1 MEQISKNE
9 LDIGMSNEV
18 STIANMASSIPT
30 KKSLDGGKKQRVS
43 VYLRVSDKK
52 LELDRQKY
60 QISQWLRNNSDKYEL
75 KEVYMEKVSS
85 RGGVNRKELNRMMRD
100 AEAHRYDVSV
110 FWSVDRFGRNV
121 KEGLDKIEQ
130 FWKLGIDVYI
140 AGINMFW
147 TRDDIMQKTMLQ
159 MMLVFAE
166 FESDMIKTRTKEGM
180 QAKNAKLAAYG
191 EINGIKGM
199 RIGTPSILE
208 SWIRDPYAREDK
220 KGWSVCR
227 DEGKEELFKAI
238 WNDKSV
244 ISAYK
249 EIEDLIRIPA
259 VPNCV
264 SKCHSW
270 KEDGTIINKSDDEYM
285 KQKCLC
291 NKKPSR
297 KAIHKAR
304 VKLELEPR
312 NIHSWKRKGTYD
324 SWDAL
329 ELDMSIEADLV
340 SDKSNVGD
348 LAR

>member
-1 MEQISKNE
+1 MNNEEKNV
-9 LDIGMSNEV
+9 LDINPLGEV
-18 STIANMASSIPT
+18 STVDNMSTSIPRT
-30 KKSLDGGKKQRVS
+30 TPSAGEKKQRVS

-52 LELDRQKY
+52 LELDRQKHM
-60 QISQWLRNNSDKYEL
+60 IKEWLTNNQDKYEL
-75 KEVYMEKVSS
+75 KEVYMEKMSS
-85 RGGVNRKELNRMMRD
+85 RGGVNRKQLNRMMKD
-100 AEAHRYDVSV
+100 AEAHRFDVAL
-110 FWSVDRFGRNV
+110 FWHVDRFGRNV

-130 FWKLGIDVYI
+130 FWSLGINVYI

-147 TRDDIMQKTMLQ
+147 DRNSPMEKTMLQ

-180 QAKNAKLAAYG
+180 KAKNAKLQAHG
-191 EINGIKGM
+191 ELHGIEGM

-208 SWIRDPYAREDK
+208 RWIKDPYARPDK
-220 KGWSVCR
+220 RGWAVCR
-227 DEGKEELFKAI
+227 DTGKEELFKAI

-259 VPNCV
+259 VPNCH
-264 SKCHSW
+264 SKCHEW
-270 KEDGTIINKSDDEYM
+270 NDDGTIVTKPDEAYM

-312 NIHSWKRKGTYD
+312 NIHSWKRKGTHT

-329 ELDMSIEADLV
+329 ESDLEIEKNMGVEVDTE
-340 SDKSNVGD
+340 
-348 LAR
+348 

>member
-1 MEQISKNE
+1 MNNQTNS
-9 LDIGMSNEV
+9 LDIGQMSEV
-18 STIANMASSIPT
+18 STVDNMSTSIPPV
-30 KKSLDGGKKQRVS
+30 GGEKKQRVS

-52 LELDRQKY
+52 LELDRQKHH
-60 QISQWLRNNSDKYEL
+60 IKVWLSNNKEKYVLE
-75 KEVYMEKVSS
+75 EVYMEKVSS
-85 RGGVNRKELNRMMRD
+85 RGGVNRKQLNRMMKD
-100 AEAHRYDVSV
+100 AEAHRFDVAL

-147 TRDDIMQKTMLQ
+147 TRTDIMQKTMLQ

-180 QAKNAKLAAYG
+180 EAKNAKLKAHG
-191 EINGIKGM
+191 DLNGIEGM

-208 SWIRDPYAREDK
+208 NWVRDPYARPDK

-227 DEGKEELFKAI
+227 DRDKEELFKAI
-238 WNDKSV
+238 WNNKE
-244 ISAYK
+244 IKSAYR

-270 KEDGTIINKSDDEYM
+270 NDDGTIINKSDDDYM

-312 NIHSWKRKGTYD
+312 NIHSWKRKGTFT

-329 ELDMSIEADLV
+329 ETDMDIE
-340 SDKSNVGD
+340 SE
-348 LAR
+348 LARKEGLKGDSE

>member
-199 RIGTPSILE
+199 RI
-208 SWIRDPYAREDK
+208 
-220 KGWSVCR
+220 
-227 DEGKEELFKAI
+227 FKAI
-238 WNDKSV
+238 WNDKTV
-244 ISAYK
+244 ISAYR

>member
-1 MEQISKNE
+1 MNKNE
-9 LDIGMSNEV
+9 NVLGIGLLSEV
-18 STIANMASSIPT
+18 STVASMATSIPT
-30 KKSLDGGKKQRVS
+30 PVGEKKQRVS

-52 LELDRQKY
+52 LELDRQKHH
-60 QISQWLRNNSDKYEL
+60 ISQWLTSNSDKYEL

-85 RGGVNRKELNRMMRD
+85 RGGVNRKELNKMMRD
-100 AEAHRYDVSV
+100 AEAHRFDVAL

-130 FWKLGIDVYI
+130 FWGLGIDVYI

-166 FESDMIKTRTKEGM
+166 FESDMIRTRTKEGM
-180 QAKNAKLAAYG
+180 VAKNAKLEAHG
-191 EINGIKGM
+191 KLHGIEGM

-208 SWIRDPYAREDK
+208 SWIRDPYARPDK
-220 KGWSVCR
+220 KGWAVCR
-227 DEGKEELFKAI
+227 DTGKEELFKAI
-238 WNDKSV
+238 WNDKGV

-259 VPNCV
+259 VPNCL
-264 SKCHSW
+264 SKCHTW

-304 VKLELEPR
+304 VRLELEPR
-312 NIHSWKRKGTYD
+312 NIHSWKRKGTAT

-329 ELDMSIEADLV
+329 STDMDVEAE
-340 SDKSNVGD
+340 
-348 LAR
+348 LARKEGLKGDSE